1 MAGLHR
7 LLSPI
12 KASMF
17 SARHSSP
24 YRSISTNCI
33 CGRSGLLNILP
44 KQVYPKS
51 ETHILAFG
59 RLLQRKTLHSLSI
72 AGKKLFVRSFLGF
85 SVAAGSIYQQT
96 NIIYALDDIYADM
109 EVEEPSGFLKDD
121 LHTFWSLARKFQL
134 PVVLLITVLLGWRHP
149 IALAINVAFLLFC
162 TRPNPMSIYMFVEQL
177 RQRDMGRDPS
187 LRKAKFLYVKKVEV
201 EDYKILCMARV
212 EMRDL
217 NMDVIG
223 ILGGWWVFQTSRS
236 RGP

>member
-1 MAGLHR
+1 MSGLRR

-17 SARHSSP
+17 STRPSSP
-24 YRSISTNCI
+24 CLSIPRNST

-44 KQVYPKS
+44 KHVYPES

-59 RLLQRKTLHSLSI
+59 RLLQRKTLHSVSL
-72 AGKKLFVRSFLGF
+72 AGKKLFVRSFLSF
-85 SVAAGSIYQQT
+85 SVATGSIYQQKSVV
-96 NIIYALDDIYADM
+96 YAMDDIYADM
-109 EVEEPSGFLKDD
+109 AVEEPSGFLKDD

-149 IALAINVAFLLFC
+149 IALAINVTFLLFC
-162 TRPNPMSIYMFVEQL
+162 TRPNPMSIYMFVEQ
-177 RQRDMGRDPS
+177 
-187 LRKAKFLYVKKVEV
+187 FLYVKKVEV
-201 EDYKILCMARV
+201 EDYKILCLARV
-212 EMRDL
+212 EVRDF

-236 RGP
+236 HGP